1 MRRLIVLATFI
12 VAALGL
18 ASFATAASPNT
29 TSNSLSY
36 EFDNGSAWTL
46 QQNTAALNAT
56 IPDLGYAD
64 AGIVVDLGLADSF
77 TGITYGGTGTLSV
90 NVWIGDG
97 SQAYTP
103 GTHLFTDGPANFS
116 YGFQQSNGSFWMTTG
131 PYAGQTL
138 TPAQIATDFPGFE
151 VYAWVG
157 VVYGGSTVSGSV
169 TSVNGDSVGNR
180 SMSITKNGD
189 TTVTAVIH

>member
-1 MRRLIVLATFI
+1 MKRLIVLATFI

-18 ASFATAASPNT
+18 ASFAAAASPNT
-29 TSNSLSY
+29 TSNSLRY

-46 QQNTAALNAT
+46 QRNSAALNAT

-64 AGIVVDLGLADSF
+64 AGIVVDLGLAASF
-77 TGITYGGTGTLSV
+77 TGITYGGTGTLAV

-103 GTHLFTDGPANFS
+103 GTHLFTDGAANFS
-116 YGFQQSNGSFWMTTG
+116 YGFQQSDGSFWMTSG
-131 PYAGQTL
+131 PHAGQTL
-138 TPAQIATDFPGFE
+138 TPAQIVADFPSYE

-157 VVYGGSTVSGSV
+157 VVYTGGTVSGSV
-169 TSVNGDSVGNR
+169 SSINGHSVGNR

-189 TTVTAVIH
+189 DTITAAIH